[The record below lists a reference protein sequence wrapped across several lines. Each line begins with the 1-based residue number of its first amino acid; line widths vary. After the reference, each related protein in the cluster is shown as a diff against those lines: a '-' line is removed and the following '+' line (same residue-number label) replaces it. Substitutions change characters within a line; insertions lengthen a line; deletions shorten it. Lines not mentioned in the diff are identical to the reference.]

1 MFNFD
6 NQLFILTNV
15 FDDYYKDGKKYDY
28 SQGGKYVVCA
38 PGIKEAT
45 IRIPGSLL
53 LEKPKSKTFQAVV
66 FKDLDMNI
74 YAKDSEIKATGTA
87 SDVLVVCDD
96 ILGLVSANVKT
107 EKTHNLK
114 LKATSEE

>member
-1 MFNFD
+1 MLGSN
-6 NQLFILTNV
+6 NQIFFLTNV
-15 FDDYYKDGKKYDY
+15 FNDYYKNGVRCEN
-28 SQGGKYVVCA
+28 SQGGKYVVVA

-45 IRIPGSLL
+45 IRIPGNLL
-53 LEKPKSKTFQAVV
+53 LEKPKSKTFQAVI

-74 YAKDSEIKATGTA
+74 YAKDNELKATGTA

-96 ILGLVSANVKT
+96 VLGLISANVKT
-107 EKTHNLK
+107 EKAHNLK